1 VTPDT
6 TPVWI
11 AMGGVVALQLLGASL
26 ARTALRGRQLGFCL
40 ASGLLWGISC
50 YGVLAAA
57 VVLTRLALGALPLY
71 PTSCVAGATGLAAAL
86 ALAVSQLCDGDSPLS
101 RSRALA
107 GQAAGAAGAALVT
120 LFAVSFDLSTLTPD
134 SLDMI
139 EAGLG
144 LARMHDPQFADVTF
158 LGGRGLLGVLIHA
171 PASALP
177 FDFLWFASPLLGLSC
192 MATMA
197 TAAWAAVRSLG
208 RNRVVAG
215 VAVGLG
221 TLWLLGCYFWLYQLF
236 YVHVNQLAGA
246 TLLLFFV
253 AAWRSLADTDD
264 RWIPLAGLALLA
276 FQMVRVEGTFFAA
289 LFTAVL
295 VLERAAAG
303 RRARP
308 DLWLVLPG
316 VAWCAVL
323 AVAVEHRGGIVDT
336 RRLLL
341 MGGLLLG
348 CLPLGWLARRPRLSD
363 QRNALPGLALGAL
376 GLALLVLVAMRPE
389 HMIERAGVLAWN
401 AVGVG
406 LWSTTW
412 AFVPAVVLA
421 SPLLGRVPH
430 QRFVQLALG
439 AYFVG
444 LLGLTY
450 AGYWREGWYDSG
462 NRMLT
467 HALPS
472 LVWLGMLRAAAIAPP
487 RAEKCGERPT
497 LSGGTPGDR

>member
-1 VTPDT
+1 
-6 TPVWI
+6 
-11 AMGGVVALQLLGASL
+11 MGAAAVLQLLGAGL

-40 ASGLLWGISC
+40 ASGLLWGVASH
-50 YGVLAAA
+50 GVLAAG
-57 VVLTRLALGALPLY
+57 VVLVRFALGDLPLY
-71 PTSCVAGATGLAAAL
+71 PTAWIAGATGLAAAL
-86 ALAVSQLCDGDSPLS
+86 ALGVSQLHDGDSPLS
-101 RSRALA
+101 RGRALA
-107 GQAAGAAGAALVT
+107 GQAAGAAGAALAT

-139 EAGLG
+139 EAGLA
-144 LARMHDPQFADVTF
+144 LARLQDPRFVDVTF
-158 LGGRGLLGVLIHA
+158 LGGRGLLGVLLHA

-192 MATMA
+192 TATVA
-197 TAAWAAVRSLG
+197 TAAWTAIRSLG
-208 RNRVVAG
+208 RSRVAAG

-221 TLWLLGCYFWLYQLF
+221 TLWLLGCYFWIYQIF
-236 YVHVNQLAGA
+236 YVHVNQLAAA

-253 AAWRSLADTDD
+253 AAWRSLADADD
-264 RWIPLAGLALLA
+264 AWLPLAGLALLA

-289 LFTAVL
+289 LFAAVF

-303 RRARP
+303 RPARP

-323 AVAVEHRGGIVDT
+323 AATVEPDGAIVDP

-348 CLPLGWLARRPRLSD
+348 CLPLAWLARRPRLRG
-363 QRNALPGLALGAL
+363 QRDALPGLALGAL
-376 GLALLVLVAMRPE
+376 GVALLLLVVLRPG

-430 QRFVQLALG
+430 RRFVQIALG

-450 AGYWREGWYDSG
+450 AGHWREGWYDSG

-487 RAEKCGERPT
+487 RSGHGDGQT
-497 LSGGTPGDR
+497 GLSGGTPGDP